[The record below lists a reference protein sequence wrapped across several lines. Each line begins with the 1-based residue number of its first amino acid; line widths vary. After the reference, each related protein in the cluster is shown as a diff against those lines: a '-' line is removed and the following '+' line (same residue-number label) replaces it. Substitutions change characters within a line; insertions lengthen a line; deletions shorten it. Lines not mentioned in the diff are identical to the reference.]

1 MASAAKNPT
10 TAASSPAT
18 SPGLFNPSPRVS
30 LSKEDETRFVL
41 HPLHTL
47 HTQKTVQ
54 KPEIKTK
61 EDE

>member
-30 LSKEDETRFVL
+30 LSKEDETRFV
-41 HPLHTL
+41 P
-47 HTQKTVQ
+47 QKTVQ